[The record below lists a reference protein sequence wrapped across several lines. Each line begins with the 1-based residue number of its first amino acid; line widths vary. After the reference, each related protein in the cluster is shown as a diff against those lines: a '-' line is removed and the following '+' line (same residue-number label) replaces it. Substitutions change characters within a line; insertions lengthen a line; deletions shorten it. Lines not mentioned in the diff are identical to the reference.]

1 MWPAG
6 RRPPHAG
13 RVCSP
18 ETATRA
24 FGAGGRGELTFGAA
38 TGYIAARMSQPNR
51 VSFAFILLILVLTG
65 WLHLGALLLSVL
77 FSYFIITKLN
87 FMKPRAKWLAVAIFL
102 VLLAGIAYALT
113 YFIHDT
119 VKALPAIAERALPAI
134 VQWATD
140 HQIQLPFTDLET
152 LKDQAFVFAR
162 SQASN
167 LGAFADAARGATT
180 QFVYLSVGCIV
191 AIGLYLNPRLELDP
205 PAGATGHN
213 LYSRCCEEISRRFA
227 TFYRSFAMVTNAQI
241 TISAIN
247 TVLTAI
253 FVTAMG
259 LPHLVVAVGLTF
271 LCGFLP
277 VIGNLISNA
286 LVVALG
292 FMVSPS
298 SGLWALV
305 FLVLVHKLEYFLNS
319 KIIGA
324 RIHTSIWLTLL
335 ALMVGERLMGITGMV
350 LAPAVL
356 HYVRMEASKIP
367 VDQEPG

>member
-1 MWPAG
+1 L
-6 RRPPHAG
+6 
-13 RVCSP
+13 
-18 ETATRA
+18 TI
-24 FGAGGRGELTFGAA
+24 GAVAD
-38 TGYIAARMSQPNR
+38 YIAARMSRPNR
-51 VSFAFILLILVLTG
+51 ISFAVILLILVLTG

-102 VLLAGIAYALT
+102 ALLAGIAYALT
-113 YFIHDT
+113 YFIHAT
-119 VKALPAIAERALPAI
+119 VRALPEIADRAIPAI

-140 HQIQLPFTDLET
+140 HQIELPFTDLES
-152 LKDQAFVFAR
+152 LKEQAFAFAR

-167 LGAFADAARGATT
+167 LGAFADIARGATT
-180 QFVYLSVGCIV
+180 QFVYLFVGCLV
-191 AIGLYLNPRLELDP
+191 AIGLYLDPRLELDP
-205 PAGATGHN
+205 PAGALRSN
-213 LYSRCCEEISRRFA
+213 LYSLCCEEISRRFA
-227 TFYRSFAMVTNAQI
+227 TFYSSFAMVTNAQI

-253 FVTAMG
+253 FMMALG

-277 VIGNLISNA
+277 VIGNLISNT

-292 FMVSPS
+292 FMVSPHK
-298 SGLWALV
+298 GLWALV
-305 FLVLVHKLEYFLNS
+305 FLVLVHKLGYFLNS

-324 RIHTSIWLTLL
+324 RIHSSIWLTLL
-335 ALMVGERLMGITGMV
+335 ALMLGERLMGITGMV

-356 HYVRMEASKIP
+356 HYIRMEASVIP
-367 VDQEPG
+367 VEDQPG

>member
-1 MWPAG
+1 
-6 RRPPHAG
+6 
-13 RVCSP
+13 
-18 ETATRA
+18 
-24 FGAGGRGELTFGAA
+24 
-38 TGYIAARMSQPNR
+38 MSQPNR

-77 FSYFIITKLN
+77 FSYFIITILN

-102 VLLAGIAYALT
+102 ALLAGIAYALT

-119 VKALPAIAERALPAI
+119 VRALPAIAERALPAI

-140 HQIQLPFTDLET
+140 HQIKLPFTDLET
-152 LKDQAFVFAR
+152 LKERAFTFAR

-167 LGAFADAARGATT
+167 LGAFADVARGATT
-180 QFVYLSVGCIV
+180 QFVYLFVGCIV

-205 PAGATGHN
+205 PAGGAGHN
-213 LYSRCCEEISRRFA
+213 LYSLCCEEISRRFA
-227 TFYRSFAMVTNAQI
+227 TFYLSFAMVTNAQI

-253 FVTAMG
+253 FVTVMG
-259 LPHLVVAVGLTF
+259 LPHLVVAIGLTF

-277 VIGNLISNA
+277 VIGNLISNS

-292 FMVSPS
+292 FMVSPT
-298 SGLWALV
+298 SGLWALA

-319 KIIGA
+319 KIIGS

-356 HYVRMEASKIP
+356 HYIRMEASKIP
-367 VDQEPG
+367 VRLEPG

>member
-1 MWPAG
+1 
-6 RRPPHAG
+6 
-13 RVCSP
+13 
-18 ETATRA
+18 
-24 FGAGGRGELTFGAA
+24 
-38 TGYIAARMSQPNR
+38 MSQPNR
-51 VSFAFILLILVLTG
+51 ISFAFILLILVLTG
-65 WLHLGALLLSVL
+65 WLHLGALLLSIL
-77 FSYFIITKLN
+77 FSYFIIAKLN

-102 VLLAGIAYALT
+102 ALLAGIAYALT
-113 YFIHDT
+113 YFIHAT
-119 VKALPAIAERALPAI
+119 VRALPNIADRAVPAI

-140 HQIQLPFTDLET
+140 HQIKLPFTDLET
-152 LKDQAFVFAR
+152 LKEKAFEFAR

-167 LGAFADAARGATT
+167 LGAFADVARGATT
-180 QFVYLSVGCIV
+180 QFVYLFIGCIV
-191 AIGLYLNPRLELDP
+191 AIGLYINPRLDLDQP
-205 PAGATGHN
+205 PGTLGHN
-213 LYSRCCEEISRRFA
+213 LYSLCCEEFSRRFA

-247 TVLTAI
+247 TILTGI

-259 LPHLVVAVGLTF
+259 LPHRVVAIGLTF

-292 FMVSPS
+292 FMVSPDK
-298 SGLWALV
+298 GLWALA

-319 KIIGA
+319 KIIGS

-335 ALMVGERLMGITGMV
+335 ALMLGERLMGITGMV

-356 HYVRMEASKIP
+356 HYIRMEASKIP
-367 VDQEPG
+367 VNDKLA